1 MWGVKYL
8 PGLAIATC
16 GFANA
21 TSFYSV
27 ATQFSHLVANQASK
41 MGNFLHRENVH

>member
-8 PGLAIATC
+8 PGIDMATC
-16 GFANA
+16 GFASA

-27 ATQFSHLVANQASK
+27 ATKFSHLVANLASK

>member
-8 PGLAIATC
+8 AGFDIPTC

-27 ATQFSHLVANQASK
+27 ATKFSHLVANLASK